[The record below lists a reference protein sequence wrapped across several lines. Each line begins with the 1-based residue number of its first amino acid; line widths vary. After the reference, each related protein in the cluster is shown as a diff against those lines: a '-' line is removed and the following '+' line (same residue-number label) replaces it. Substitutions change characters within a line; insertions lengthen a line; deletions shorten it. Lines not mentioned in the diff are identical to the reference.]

1 MNSRANV
8 FAVFLLL
15 ILVAGPVLVSAQDR
29 VDALELYRQGRYQA
43 AVDATMK
50 EIESMP
56 RNMNSY
62 TVLGWSLLALD
73 RYQEALEYGMR
84 ALQISRY
91 DSRVIQI
98 VGEAHFRLGHNLEAL
113 KYLQEYIAINPN
125 GELADQVYDFM
136 GETLIRLGEFHRADI
151 ALSTAVYMDPENAR
165 WWSRLGFAR
174 EQVGDNEY
182 ALEAYNKALE
192 LDPRLTEALRGRA
205 RIRERTAG

>member
-1 MNSRANV
+1 MNSRPNG
-8 FAVFLLL
+8 FAIFLLL
-15 ILVAGPVLVSAQDR
+15 ILAAGPVLVSAQDR
-29 VDALELYRQGRYQA
+29 VDALELYRQGRYQD

-56 RNMNSY
+56 RNMNSF

-136 GETLIRLGEFHRADI
+136 GETFIRLGEFHRADI
-151 ALSTAVYMDPENAR
+151 AFSTAVYMDPENAR

-192 LDPRLTEALRGRA
+192 LDPQLTEALRGRA